1 MQHLCIIVNVT
12 DPRTS
17 PYRNSQPYHLQ
28 VLRET
33 GVRQHLRIHHP
44 RPSAFALIG
53 TFAKEVLREI
63 HDTVRRPQYMLFQT
77 NPYLEI
83 TPYSSSGHRKSMKPI
98 SKFSMRVLSL
108 ILILTASKAWAQAGP
123 PFQTDDPTP
132 VDLGHYEAYVFG
144 TADGTPV
151 EMDTISPG
159 FEFNWGA
166 IPNIQLHVIF
176 PLGAILPSN
185 KPIYAPAGTGPSAF
199 GAEDMELGVKYGF
212 IKQTKHRPQ
221 IGSFTM
227 FEIPTGS
234 YSKGLGV
241 GKVWYKL
248 PLWVEKEF
256 GPWSLVGG
264 LGYTV
269 VPQSQYLNYLYGG
282 YLVKR
287 VVSEKLELSAE
298 IFSHAREGLAAP
310 QTQASTLIDAGGYY
324 HFKSP
329 GLQLLFA
336 YGHSVAGQTE
346 NYAYLGLYKTWGKD
360 RDAKNKAASD
370 AMLSTQLHKNG
381 L

>member
-1 MQHLCIIVNVT
+1 VILSSRLFVISACNKVSFKV
-12 DPRTS
+12 S
-17 PYRNSQPYHLQ
+17 PILLGWA
-28 VLRET
+28 VL
-33 GVRQHLRIHHP
+33 LL
-44 RPSAFALIG
+44 LI
-53 TFAKEVLREI
+53 
-63 HDTVRRPQYMLFQT
+63 P
-77 NPYLEI
+77 
-83 TPYSSSGHRKSMKPI
+83 
-98 SKFSMRVLSL
+98 FSTKV
-108 ILILTASKAWAQAGP
+108 WAQAGP

-144 TADGTPV
+144 TVDGTPA
-151 EMDTISPG
+151 ELDTISPG

-166 IPNIQLHVIF
+166 VPNIQLHVIL
-176 PLGAILPSN
+176 PLGEVIPSN
-185 KPIYAPAGTGPSAF
+185 KPVYAPGGVGPSAF
-199 GAEDMELGVKYGF
+199 GVQDMELGVKYGF

-221 IGSFTM
+221 LGSFTM

-248 PLWVEKEF
+248 PIWVEKEF

-269 VPQSQYLNYLYGG
+269 VPQHQYKNYLYGG

-287 VVSEKLELSAE
+287 TLSEKLELSAE
-298 IFSHAREGLAAP
+298 VFSHASEGFAAA

-324 HFKSP
+324 HFKQP

-360 RDAKNKAASD
+360 KDANKKDTADPMRSAQ
-370 AMLSTQLHKNG
+370 AR
-381 L
+381 